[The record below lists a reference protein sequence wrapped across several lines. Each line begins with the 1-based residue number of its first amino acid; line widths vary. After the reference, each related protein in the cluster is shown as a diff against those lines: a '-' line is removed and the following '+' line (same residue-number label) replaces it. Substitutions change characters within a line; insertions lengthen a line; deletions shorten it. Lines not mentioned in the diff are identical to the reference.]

1 MLNSLAEEKLQ
12 ASVRVLA
19 DSGKFLEIGKYD
31 LAKNSALGKVFT
43 LLYSPQ
49 IRPSAST
56 FSKLIVC

>member
-31 LAKNSALGKVFT
+31 LAKNSALGKAFT

-49 IRPSAST
+49 IRPS
-56 FSKLIVC
+56 VC

>member
-31 LAKNSALGKVFT
+31 LAKNSALGKAFT
-43 LLYSPQ
+43 SLFSPQ
-49 IRPSAST
+49 IRLSAAT
-56 FSKLIVC
+56 FCKLIVC